1 MIMREVLTIKT
12 EKLREDIV
20 KLLKNNVDRVFYRNA
35 SKEVPY
41 PYIVYTLKDIYRA
54 KVLELNIW
62 DYGKDTINI
71 ENLADNI
78 EKTLD
83 KEIIT
88 NENHSITFYSN
99 EDRAWVDDEDKQV
112 LRIKETFEIRYYGK
126 E

>member
-1 MIMREVLTIKT
+1 MREVLTIKT

-35 SKEVPY
+35 SKEAPY
-41 PYIVYTLKDIYRA
+41 PYIVYALKDIYGA

-62 DYGKDTINI
+62 DYGKDTTNI